1 VAPTPKYT
9 PAADTTPT
17 PAKNA
22 SSSGSALPPPP
33 RYGVPPPPP
42 APSKPMYKAKYP
54 FEGQTGEL
62 SLAKD
67 EVVELIQKDDNGESK
82 WISSRF
88 WADALSFRLVVDEEG

>member
-9 PAADTTPT
+9 PAADTAPT
-17 PAKNA
+17 PSKKV
-22 SSSGSALPPPP
+22 SSSGSAPPPPP
-33 RYGVPPPPP
+33 RHGAPP
-42 APSKPMYKAKYP
+42 APPAPPKPMYKAKYA

-82 WISSRF
+82 WITSRV
-88 WADALSFRLVVDEEG
+88 WD